1 MEFKMTTE
9 LESVLPKEI
18 LFNSEELKSEL
29 SEKLEKYNRMVVT
42 EDGLADAKKDRA
54 ALNKLLKALDDRRIE
69 VKRKCLKPFEAF
81 EAQVKEI
88 QAMIAEP
95 ISAID
100 AQVKAFDEVRK
111 QGKESAIKG
120 IYAANIGNLGGLLPI
135 EKLWNPR
142 WLNVT
147 YRMEDIEKE
156 IADAV
161 FKVGNNLKIIRVTC
175 GDYAAQVTDKYLQTL
190 DMSAA
195 LAEKARLEEQAEA
208 LRKVVPQEPKVHV
221 APDDGIPPME
231 PEGEYEKVLNPVDFR
246 VWATRE
252 QLMRL
257 KAFLKENNIK
267 YGRVP
272 ECQ

>member
-18 LFNSEELKSEL
+18 LFNYEELKAEL

-42 EDGLADAKKDRA
+42 EDGLAAAKKDRA
-54 ALNKLLKALDDRRIE
+54 ALNKLLKALDDRRID
-69 VKRKCLKPFEAF
+69 VKREWLKPFGDF

-88 QAMIAEP
+88 QAMIAKP
-95 ISAID
+95 IGAID
-100 AQVKAFDEVRK
+100 AQIKAFDDAKK
-111 QGKESAIKG
+111 QEKESAIKG
-120 IYAANIGNLGGLLPI
+120 IYAAEIGNLGGVLPI
-135 EKLWNPR
+135 EKLWNAR

-161 FKVGNNLKIIRVTC
+161 FKVGNDLKIIRVTC
-175 GDYAAQVTDKYLQTL
+175 GDYTEQVTDKYLQSL

-195 LAEKARLEEQAEA
+195 LAEKARLEEQADA
-208 LRKVVPQEPKVHV
+208 LKKAIPQEHKVHV

-231 PEGEYEKVLNPVDFR
+231 PEGEYTQVLKPLDFR

-252 QLMRL
+252 QIMRL
-257 KAFLKENNIK
+257 KAFLKENSIK

>member
-18 LFNSEELKSEL
+18 LFNYEELKAEL

-42 EDGLADAKKDRA
+42 EDGLAAAKKDRA
-54 ALNKLLKALDDRRIE
+54 ALNKLLKALDDRRID
-69 VKRKCLKPFEAF
+69 VKREWLKPFGDF

-88 QAMIAEP
+88 QAMIAKP
-95 ISAID
+95 IGAID
-100 AQVKAFDEVRK
+100 AQIKAFDDAKK
-111 QGKESAIKG
+111 QEKESAIEE
-120 IYAANIGNLGGLLPI
+120 IYSEKIGNLRELLPI
-135 EKLWNPR
+135 EKLWNAR

-161 FKVGNNLKIIRVTC
+161 FKVGNDLKIIRVTC
-175 GDYAAQVTDKYLQTL
+175 GDYAAQVTDKYLQSL

-195 LAEKARLEEQAEA
+195 LAEKARLEEQADA
-208 LRKVVPQEPKVHV
+208 LKKAIPQDPKAHV
-221 APDDGIPPME
+221 APDDGIAPME
-231 PEGEYEKVLNPVDFR
+231 PEGEYAQVLNPLDFR

>member
-18 LFNSEELKSEL
+18 LFNYEELKSEL

-42 EDGLADAKKDRA
+42 EDGLAAAKKDRA
-54 ALNKLLKALDDRRIE
+54 ALNKLLKALDDKRIE
-69 VKRKCLKPFEAF
+69 VKRELLKPFSDF

-88 QAMIAEP
+88 QAMIAKP
-95 ISAID
+95 VGVID
-100 AQVKAFDEVRK
+100 AQIKAFDDAKK
-111 QGKESAIKG
+111 QEKESAIKEF
-120 IYAANIGNLGGLLPI
+120 YAANIGNLGGLLPI

-161 FKVGNNLKIIRVTC
+161 FKVGNDLKIIRVTC
-175 GDYAAQVTDKYLQTL
+175 GDYAEQVTDKYLQTL

-195 LAEKARLEEQAEA
+195 LAEKARLEEQAES
-208 LRKVVPQEPKVHV
+208 LKKVVPQEPKVHV
-221 APDDGIPPME
+221 APNDGIPPVE
-231 PEGEYEKVLNPVDFR
+231 PEGGFTQVLNPVDFR

-272 ECQ
+272 ECR

>member
-1 MEFKMTTE
+1 MEFKMMTV

-18 LFNSEELKSEL
+18 LFNYEELKSEL
-29 SEKLEKYNRMVVT
+29 AEKLEKYNRMVVT
-42 EDGLADAKKDRA
+42 EDGLAAAKKDRA
-54 ALNKLLKALDDRRIE
+54 ALNKLLKALDDKRIE
-69 VKRKCLKPFEAF
+69 VKRELLKPFGEF

-88 QAMIAEP
+88 QAMIAKP
-95 ISAID
+95 VGVID
-100 AQVKAFDEVRK
+100 AQIKAFDDAKK
-111 QGKESAIKG
+111 QEKESAIRG
-120 IYAANIGNLGGLLPI
+120 IYAANIGNLGELLPI
-135 EKLWNPR
+135 ERLWNPR

-156 IADAV
+156 IVDAV
-161 FKVGNNLKIIRVTC
+161 FKVGNDLKIIRVTC
-175 GDYAAQVTDKYLQTL
+175 GDYAEQVTDKYLQSL

-195 LAEKARLEEQAEA
+195 LSEKARLEEQAEA
-208 LRKVVPQEPKVHV
+208 LKKVVPQEPKVHV
-221 APDDGIPPME
+221 APNDGIPPVE
-231 PEGEYEKVLNPVDFR
+231 PEGDFTQVLNPVDFR

-272 ECQ
+272 ECR